1 MDLTQVR
8 HFASSP
14 PHYIHTHAVIFLILL
29 ARALSVVAQRRC
41 HTTGSSHI
49 MRYIYVTH
57 SATHAY
63 SLVCFVPHI
72 RRIVVSFYA
81 KRILHDVN
89 NNVYIELRK
98 NKWSVLSDMLTG

>member
-1 MDLTQVR
+1 M
-8 HFASSP
+8 
-14 PHYIHTHAVIFLILL
+14 
-29 ARALSVVAQRRC
+29 
-41 HTTGSSHI
+41 
-49 MRYIYVTH
+49 
-57 SATHAY
+57 
-63 SLVCFVPHI
+63 CFVPHI